1 VSRYPVVGLG
11 GSFDQIGVVTSSVHR
26 AARFHLSSSEGWQML
41 LGLTLLVLIILA
53 SLPITAYRHRHTHEM
68 AAVRVYSML
77 AAAPLIV
84 IAWSGILFA
93 LRPRLGAHILT
104 LAPSILILGGLGAMT
119 TIGVPIWYRRE
130 PGHNLVVLAAIF
142 NFLVL
147 IVATFAC
154 WFTVAFF

>member
-1 VSRYPVVGLG
+1 
-11 GSFDQIGVVTSSVHR
+11 
-26 AARFHLSSSEGWQML
+26 ML
-41 LGLTLLVLIILA
+41 AGMTLLVLIILA
-53 SLPITAYRHRHTHEM
+53 SLPITAYRHRHTHDM
-68 AAVRVYSML
+68 APARAFSILV
-77 AAAPLIV
+77 AAPVIV
-84 IAWSGILFA
+84 IAWSVALFA
-93 LRPRLGAHILT
+93 VRTNPRINILAI
-104 LAPSILILGGLGAMT
+104 APSILILGALGVMT